1 MPGRDEKII
10 SPRFATALIDPT
22 FKLFFLLRFLCFVAV
37 VYLALHWTVR
47 RFSAKPNSK
56 LLWFF
61 SVVTAPLTRP
71 VKAWI
76 KPSLTDDRILSAA
89 LLFYGFLWIVIVF
102 VERLVKVT
110 SS

>member
-1 MPGRDEKII
+1 
-10 SPRFATALIDPT
+10 LIDPAARI
-22 FKLFFLLRFLCFVAV
+22 LFLLRFLCFVAV

-47 RFSAKPNSK
+47 RFSVNPNSK

-76 KPSLTDDRILSAA
+76 TPGASEDRIISTA
-89 LLFYGFLWIVIVF
+89 LIVYGVLWLLIAVIG
-102 VERLVKVT
+102 RLW
-110 SS
+110 SEMSL

>member
-1 MPGRDEKII
+1 
-10 SPRFATALIDPT
+10 LIDPT
-22 FKLFFLLRFLCFVAV
+22 FKFFFLLRFLCFVAV

-76 KPSLTDDRILSAA
+76 KPSATEDRILSAA
-89 LLFYGFLWIVIVF
+89 LLFYGLLWMVIVLI
-102 VERLVKVT
+102 ERLVKAT